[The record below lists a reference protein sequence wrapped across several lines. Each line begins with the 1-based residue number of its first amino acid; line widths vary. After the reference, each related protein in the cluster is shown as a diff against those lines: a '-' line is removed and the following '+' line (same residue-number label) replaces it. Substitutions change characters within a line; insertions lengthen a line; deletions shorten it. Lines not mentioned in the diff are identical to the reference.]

1 MLRYGGSGR
10 LPSDDDR
17 LESEVLRMNYQ
28 DKTDKSPAQTTTEQ
42 TKRNF
47 SQLSQLF
54 LKSKQFF
61 FKAGITV
68 KPEDLSSIYCRQ

>member
-1 MLRYGGSGR
+1 MMV
-10 LPSDDDR
+10 DQ
-17 LESEVLRMNYQ
+17 ESEVLKMDYQ
-28 DKTDKSPAQTTTEQ
+28 NQTDKSPTQITEKH

>member
-1 MLRYGGSGR
+1 M
-10 LPSDDDR
+10 D
-17 LESEVLRMNYQ
+17 YQ
-28 DKTDKSPAQTTTEQ
+28 NQTDKSPTQITEKH